1 MLCVL
6 LKLVIKKVKQKS
18 IMNERKIGILISY
31 INIVLHAVIGFIYVP
46 LLLHYIGKSE
56 YGLYQ
61 LIGSFIAY
69 FSIMDFGL
77 ADTIVRFYA
86 NFKAVKDKTSME
98 NILAIAVRAYA
109 VIAVMLLV
117 AGYIFYINIEVVFVS
132 SMSQT
137 EISIAKK
144 LFLLLL
150 FNIVITFSTM
160 IFRAVIN
167 ANEKFLFLKG
177 TETLQMVLQPVFV
190 ILVLQQYPSAVAIAI
205 VQTTLNISLII
216 ARCYYCFFKLKIK
229 IKFHYFDKRLISDMK
244 KLALSVFIVVLIDQV
259 FLKTNQ
265 VILGMVSGT
274 IAVAIYSIASLIY
287 MNYMALS
294 TAISGVYLPHVTEI
308 VAKNEP
314 VKKLSDLFIKIG
326 RYQYYLLAL
335 VASGF
340 IIFGRDFINIWAG
353 RDFEEAYWITLLIII
368 PFTIDLIQNI
378 GLSIMQA
385 QNRYDFRAKVYFI
398 MGLFNLCL
406 AIPLA
411 KLYGGIGCA
420 FATGLSMFLGNGL
433 IMNWYYL
440 KVTKLDIFRFWK
452 EICKISICVVCLTLV
467 GYVLYNYYNVN
478 NVAEF
483 IIGIV
488 TYTVIYSLVVYK
500 LCMNLSEREKV
511 QKIFQ
516 KIVNII

>member
-1 MLCVL
+1 
-6 LKLVIKKVKQKS
+6 
-18 IMNERKIGILISY
+18 MNERKIGILISY
-31 INIVLHAVIGFIYVP
+31 LNIILHAVIGFIYVP

-77 ADTIVRFYA
+77 TAAVVRFYA
-86 NFKAVKDKTSME
+86 KYKAINDKVGME
-98 NILAIAVRAYA
+98 NILAVAARGYGIIAL
-109 VIAVMLLV
+109 ILFV
-117 AGYIFYINIEVVFVS
+117 AGVICYINLDVIFAA
-132 SMSQT
+132 SMTTT
-137 EISIAKK
+137 ELITAKT

-150 FNIVITFSTM
+150 FNIVITLTTM
-160 IFRAVIN
+160 MFRAVIN
-167 ANEKFLFLKG
+167 ANERFLFLKG
-177 TETLQMVLQPVFV
+177 TETLQMVLQPV
-190 ILVLQQYPSAVAIAI
+190 LVVLILQQYPSAVAVAI
-205 VQTTLNISLII
+205 VQTFLNICLII
-216 ARCYYCFFKLKIK
+216 ARVYYCFIKLKIK
-229 IKFHYFDKRLISDMK
+229 IKFHYLDKQLLNDIK
-244 KLALSVFIVVLIDQV
+244 KLALSVFVVVLIDQV
-259 FLKTNQ
+259 FFKTNQ
-265 VILGMVSGT
+265 IILGVVSGT
-274 IAVAIYSIASLIY
+274 AAVAVYSISSLIY

-294 TAISGVYLPHVTEI
+294 TAISGVYLPHVTEL

-353 RDFEEAYWITLLIII
+353 KDFEEAYWITLLIII

-385 QNRYDFRAKVYFI
+385 QNRYDFRAKVYLA

-411 KLYGGIGCA
+411 KHYGGTGCA
-420 FATGLSMFLGNGL
+420 LATGLSMFLGNGL

-440 KVTKLDIFRFWK
+440 KVTKLDILRFWK
-452 EICKISICVVCLTLV
+452 EIGNISLYVICLTLL
-467 GYVLYNYYNVN
+467 GYGLYNYQIVN
-478 NVAEF
+478 SVIEF
-483 IIGIV
+483 ISAIAV
-488 TYTVIYSLVVYK
+488 YTIIYSIIIYK
-500 LCMNLSEREKV
+500 LCMNDSEKEKI
-511 QKIFQ
+511 QKILI
-516 KIVNII
+516 K

>member
-1 MLCVL
+1 
-6 LKLVIKKVKQKS
+6 
-18 IMNERKIGILISY
+18 MNERKIGIVISY
-31 INIVLHAVIGFIYVP
+31 LNIILHAVIGFIYVP

-77 ADTIVRFYA
+77 TAAVVRFYA
-86 NFKAVKDKTSME
+86 KYKAVNDKVGME
-98 NILAIAVRAYA
+98 NILAVAARGYGIIALILFIAG
-109 VIAVMLLV
+109 VIC
-117 AGYIFYINIEVVFVS
+117 YINLDVIFAA
-132 SMSQT
+132 SMT
-137 EISIAKK
+137 IAELATAKT

-150 FNIVITFSTM
+150 FNIVVTLTTM
-160 IFRAVIN
+160 MFRAVIN

-177 TETLQMVLQPVFV
+177 IETLQMVLQPV
-190 ILVLQQYPSAVAIAI
+190 LVVLILQQYPSAVAVAV
-205 VQTTLNISLII
+205 VQTLLNICLII
-216 ARCYYCFFKLKIK
+216 ARVYYCFAKLKIK
-229 IKFHYFDKRLISDMK
+229 IKFYYLDKQLLNDIKR
-244 KLALSVFIVVLIDQV
+244 LALSVFVVVLIDQV
-259 FLKTNQ
+259 FFKTNQ
-265 VILGMVSGT
+265 IILGIVSGT
-274 IAVAIYSIASLIY
+274 AAVAVYSISSLIY

-314 VKKLSDLFIKIG
+314 VKKLSDLFIKIE

-340 IIFGRDFINIWAG
+340 VIFGSDFINIWAG
-353 RDFEEAYWITLLIII
+353 KDFKEAYWITLLIII

-385 QNRYDFRAKVYFI
+385 QNRYDFRAKVYFA

-411 KLYGGIGCA
+411 KQYGGTGCA

-433 IMNWYYL
+433 IMNWYYR
-440 KVTKLDIFRFWK
+440 KVTKLDILRFWK
-452 EICKISICVVCLTLV
+452 EIGKISIYVMSLTLV
-467 GYVLYNYYNVN
+467 GYGLYNYQNVDSIT
-478 NVAEF
+478 EF
-483 IIGIV
+483 IIAIAV
-488 TYTVIYSLVVYK
+488 YTVIYSFVIYK
-500 LCMNLSEREKV
+500 LCMNVSEKEKV
-511 QKIFQ
+511 LSVFNKILR
-516 KIVNII
+516 

>member
-1 MLCVL
+1 
-6 LKLVIKKVKQKS
+6 
-18 IMNERKIGILISY
+18 MNERKIGIVISY
-31 INIVLHAVIGFIYVP
+31 FNIILHAVIGFIYVP

-77 ADTIVRFYA
+77 TAAVVRFYSKY
-86 NFKAVKDKTSME
+86 KAVNDKTGME
-98 NILAIAVRAYA
+98 NILA
-109 VIAVMLLV
+109 V
-117 AGYIFYINIEVVFVS
+117 AGRGYGIIAAILFVSGVICYINLDIIFAA
-132 SMSQT
+132 SMT
-137 EISIAKK
+137 DAELATAKT

-150 FNIVITFSTM
+150 FNIVITLTTM
-160 IFRAVIN
+160 MFRAVIN

-177 TETLQMVLQPVFV
+177 TETLQMLLQPVLV
-190 ILVLQQYPSAVAIAI
+190 VLVLNQYPSVVTVAV
-205 VQTTLNISLII
+205 VQTFLNICLIM
-216 ARCYYCFFKLKIK
+216 ARCYYCFAKLKIK
-229 IKFHYFDKRLISDMK
+229 IKFHYLNKQLLSDIK
-244 KLALSVFIVVLIDQV
+244 KLASSVFVVVLIDQV
-259 FLKTNQ
+259 FFKTNQ
-265 VILGMVSGT
+265 IILGIVGGT
-274 IAVAIYSIASLIY
+274 SAVAVYSISSLIY

-340 IIFGRDFINIWAG
+340 VIFGKDFISIWAG
-353 RDFEEAYWITLLIII
+353 EDFKEAYCITLLIII

-385 QNRYDFRAKVYFI
+385 QNRYDFRAKVYFV
-398 MGLFNLCL
+398 MGIFNLCI

-440 KVTKLDIFRFWK
+440 KVTKLDILSFWK
-452 EICKISICVVCLTLV
+452 EIGRISLYVICLTFI
-467 GYVLYNYYNVN
+467 GYGLYNYQGMDSITK
-478 NVAEF
+478 F
-483 IIGIV
+483 IVSI
-488 TYTVIYSLVVYK
+488 TFYTVIYSFVIYIFCMNVEEKEIVLSIFYK
-500 LCMNLSEREKV
+500 LRR
-511 QKIFQ
+511 
-516 KIVNII
+516 

>member
-1 MLCVL
+1 
-6 LKLVIKKVKQKS
+6 
-18 IMNERKIGILISY
+18 MNERKIGIVISY
-31 INIVLHAVIGFIYVP
+31 FNIILHAVIGFIYVP

-77 ADTIVRFYA
+77 TAAVVRFYA
-86 NFKAVKDKTSME
+86 KYKAVNDKIGME
-98 NILAIAVRAYA
+98 NILAIAARGYGIIALMLFVVG
-109 VIAVMLLV
+109 VIC
-117 AGYIFYINIEVVFVS
+117 YINLDIIFS
-132 SMSQT
+132 ASMT
-137 EISIAKK
+137 DAELATAKT

-150 FNIVITFSTM
+150 FNIVITLTTM
-160 IFRAVIN
+160 MFRAVIN

-177 TETLQMVLQPVFV
+177 TETLQMLLQPVLV
-190 ILVLQQYPSAVAIAI
+190 VLVLNQYPSAVTVAA
-205 VQTTLNISLII
+205 VQTFLNICLII
-216 ARCYYCFFKLKIK
+216 ARCYYCFAKLKIK
-229 IKFHYFDKRLISDMK
+229 IKFHYLNKQLLSDIK
-244 KLALSVFIVVLIDQV
+244 KLASSVFVVVLIDQV
-259 FLKTNQ
+259 FFKTNQ
-265 VILGMVSGT
+265 IILGIVGGT
-274 IAVAIYSIASLIY
+274 SAVAVYSISSLIY

-340 IIFGRDFINIWAG
+340 VIFGKDFISIWAG
-353 RDFEEAYWITLLIII
+353 EDFKEAYCITLLIII

-385 QNRYDFRAKVYFI
+385 QNRYDFRAKVYFV
-398 MGLFNLCL
+398 MGIFNLCI

-420 FATGLSMFLGNGL
+420 FATGLSIFLGNGL

-440 KVTKLDIFRFWK
+440 KVTKLDILSFWK
-452 EICKISICVVCLTLV
+452 EIGRISLYVICLTFI
-467 GYVLYNYYNVN
+467 GYGLYNYQGMDSITK
-478 NVAEF
+478 F
-483 IIGIV
+483 IVSI
-488 TYTVIYSLVVYK
+488 TFYTVIYSFVIYIF
-500 LCMNLSEREKV
+500 CMNVEEKEKV
-511 QKIFQ
+511 LSIFN
-516 KIVNII
+516 KLRR

>member
-1 MLCVL
+1 
-6 LKLVIKKVKQKS
+6 
-18 IMNERKIGILISY
+18 MNERKIGIVISY
-31 INIVLHAVIGFIYVP
+31 INIILHAVIGFIYVP

-77 ADTIVRFYA
+77 TAAVVRFYA
-86 NFKAVKDKTSME
+86 KYKAVNDKIGME
-98 NILAIAVRAYA
+98 NILAVAARGYGIIAVILFVVG
-109 VIAVMLLV
+109 VIC
-117 AGYIFYINIEVVFVS
+117 YINLDIIFS
-132 SMSQT
+132 ASMT
-137 EISIAKK
+137 DAELATAKT

-150 FNIVITFSTM
+150 FNIVIILTTM
-160 IFRAVIN
+160 MFRAVIN

-177 TETLQMVLQPVFV
+177 TETLQMLLQPVLV
-190 ILVLQQYPSAVAIAI
+190 VLVLNQYPSAVTVAA
-205 VQTTLNISLII
+205 VQTFLNICLII
-216 ARCYYCFFKLKIK
+216 ARCYYCFAKLKIK
-229 IKFHYFDKRLISDMK
+229 IKFHYLNKQLLSDIK
-244 KLALSVFIVVLIDQV
+244 KLASSVFVVVLIDQV
-259 FLKTNQ
+259 FFKTNQ
-265 VILGMVSGT
+265 IILGIVGGT
-274 IAVAIYSIASLIY
+274 SAVAVYSISSLIY

-294 TAISGVYLPHVTEI
+294 TAISGVYLPYVTEI

-340 IIFGRDFINIWAG
+340 VIFGKDFISIWAG
-353 RDFEEAYWITLLIII
+353 EDFKEAYCITLLIII

-385 QNRYDFRAKVYFI
+385 QNRYDFRAKVYFV
-398 MGLFNLCL
+398 MGIFNLCI

-440 KVTKLDIFRFWK
+440 KVTKLDILSFWK
-452 EICKISICVVCLTLV
+452 EIGRISLYVICLTFI
-467 GYVLYNYYNVN
+467 GYGLYNYQGMDSITK
-478 NVAEF
+478 F
-483 IIGIV
+483 IVSI
-488 TYTVIYSLVVYK
+488 TFYTVIYSFVIYIF
-500 LCMNLSEREKV
+500 CMNVEEKEKV
-511 QKIFQ
+511 LSIFN
-516 KIVNII
+516 KLRR

>member
-1 MLCVL
+1 MD
-6 LKLVIKKVKQKS
+6 
-18 IMNERKIGILISY
+18 ERKTGILISY
-31 INIVLHAVIGFIYVP
+31 VNIVLHAVIGFVYVP

-77 ADTIVRFYA
+77 TAAVVRFYA
-86 NFKAVKDKTSME
+86 KYKAINDKIGME
-98 NILAIAVRAYA
+98 NILAIAVKGYGIIALILFIVG
-109 VIAVMLLV
+109 VIC
-117 AGYIFYINIEVVFVS
+117 YINLDVIFAT
-132 SMSQT
+132 SMT
-137 EISIAKK
+137 IAELETAKT

-150 FNIVITFSTM
+150 FNIVITLTTM
-160 IFRAVIN
+160 MFRAVIN
-167 ANEKFLFLKG
+167 ANERFLFLKG
-177 TETLQMVLQPVFV
+177 TETLQMVLQPVFI
-190 ILVLQQYPSAVAIAI
+190 ILVLQQYPNAVAIAV
-205 VQTTLNISLII
+205 VQTMLNIGLII
-216 ARCYYCFFKLKIK
+216 ARCYYCFVKLKIR
-229 IKFHYFDKRLISDMK
+229 IKFHYFDKQLFNDIK
-244 KLALSVFIVVLIDQV
+244 NLALSVFIVVLIDQV
-259 FLKTNQ
+259 FFKTNQ
-265 VILGMVSGT
+265 IILGIFSGT
-274 IAVAIYSIASLIY
+274 AAVAVYSISSLIY

-294 TAISGVYLPHVTEI
+294 TAISGVYLPHITEI
-308 VAKNEP
+308 VVKNEP
-314 VKKLSDLFIKIG
+314 VKKLSDLFIQIG
-326 RYQYYLLAL
+326 RCQYYLLAL

-340 IIFGRDFINIWAG
+340 IIFGKDFINIWAG

-385 QNRYDFRAKVYFI
+385 QNKYDFRAKVYFV
-398 MGLFNLCL
+398 MGLFNLFL

-411 KLYGGIGCA
+411 KLYAGIGCA

-452 EICKISICVVCLTLV
+452 EIGKISICVVCLTLL

-478 NVAEF
+478 NVVEF

-488 TYTVIYSLVVYK
+488 IYTVIYSFVVYK

-516 KIVNII
+516 KIVNVI

>member
-1 MLCVL
+1 
-6 LKLVIKKVKQKS
+6 
-18 IMNERKIGILISY
+18 MNERKIGIVISY
-31 INIVLHAVIGFIYVP
+31 LNIILHAVIGFIYVP

-77 ADTIVRFYA
+77 TAAVVRFYA
-86 NFKAVKDKTSME
+86 KYKAVNDNLGME
-98 NILAIAVRAYA
+98 NILAVAARGYGIIALILFIAG
-109 VIAVMLLV
+109 VIC
-117 AGYIFYINIEVVFVS
+117 YINLDVIFAA
-132 SMSQT
+132 SMT
-137 EISIAKK
+137 IAELATAKT

-150 FNIVITFSTM
+150 FNIVITLTTM
-160 IFRAVIN
+160 MFRAVIN

-177 TETLQMVLQPVFV
+177 TETLQMVLQPV
-190 ILVLQQYPSAVAIAI
+190 LVVLILQQYPSAVAVAI
-205 VQTTLNISLII
+205 VQTFLNICLII
-216 ARCYYCFFKLKIK
+216 ARVYYCFIKLKIK
-229 IKFHYFDKRLISDMK
+229 IKFHYLDKQLLNDIK
-244 KLALSVFIVVLIDQV
+244 KLALSVFVVVLIDQV
-259 FLKTNQ
+259 FFKTNQ
-265 VILGMVSGT
+265 IILGIVSGT
-274 IAVAIYSIASLIY
+274 AAVAVYSISSLIY

-340 IIFGRDFINIWAG
+340 IIFGSDFINLWAG
-353 RDFEEAYWITLLIII
+353 KDFEEAYWITLLIII

-385 QNRYDFRAKVYFI
+385 QNRYDFRAKVYFA

-411 KLYGGIGCA
+411 KQYGGTGCA
-420 FATGLSMFLGNGL
+420 FATGLSMFLGNGV

-440 KVTKLDIFRFWK
+440 KVTKLDILRFWK
-452 EICKISICVVCLTLV
+452 EIGNISLYVICLTLV
-467 GYVLYNYYNVN
+467 GYGLYNYQNVDSTT
-478 NVAEF
+478 EF
-483 IIGIV
+483 IIGIAV
-488 TYTVIYSLVVYK
+488 YTVIYSFVIYK
-500 LCMNLSEREKV
+500 LCMNVSEKEKV
-511 QKIFQ
+511 LSVFNKILR
-516 KIVNII
+516 

>member
-1 MLCVL
+1 
-6 LKLVIKKVKQKS
+6 
-18 IMNERKIGILISY
+18 MNERKIGIVISY
-31 INIVLHAVIGFIYVP
+31 LNIILHAVIGFIYVP

-77 ADTIVRFYA
+77 TAAVVRFYA
-86 NFKAVKDKTSME
+86 KYKAVNDNLGME
-98 NILAIAVRAYA
+98 NILAVAARGYGIIALILFIAG
-109 VIAVMLLV
+109 VIC
-117 AGYIFYINIEVVFVS
+117 YINLDVIFAA
-132 SMSQT
+132 SMT
-137 EISIAKK
+137 IAELATAKT

-150 FNIVITFSTM
+150 FNIVITLTTM
-160 IFRAVIN
+160 MFRAVIN

-177 TETLQMVLQPVFV
+177 TETLQMVLQPV
-190 ILVLQQYPSAVAIAI
+190 LVVLILQQYPSAVAVAI
-205 VQTTLNISLII
+205 VQTFLNICLII
-216 ARCYYCFFKLKIK
+216 ARVYYCFIKLKIK
-229 IKFHYFDKRLISDMK
+229 IKFHYLDKQLLNDIK
-244 KLALSVFIVVLIDQV
+244 KLALSVFVVVLIDQV
-259 FLKTNQ
+259 FFKTNQ
-265 VILGMVSGT
+265 IILGIVSGT
-274 IAVAIYSIASLIY
+274 AAVAVYSISSLIY

-353 RDFEEAYWITLLIII
+353 KDFEESYWITLLIII

-385 QNRYDFRAKVYFI
+385 QNRYDFRAKVYFA

-411 KLYGGIGCA
+411 KHYGGIGCA

-433 IMNWYYL
+433 IMNWYYR
-440 KVTKLDIFRFWK
+440 KVTKLDILRFWK
-452 EICKISICVVCLTLV
+452 EIGKISIYVMSLTLV
-467 GYVLYNYYNVN
+467 GYGLYNYQNVDSIT
-478 NVAEF
+478 EF
-483 IIGIV
+483 IIAIAV
-488 TYTVIYSLVVYK
+488 YTVIYSFVIYTF
-500 LCMNLSEREKV
+500 CMNLSEKEKV
-511 QKIFQ
+511 AKFLI
-516 KIVNII
+516 K

>member
-1 MLCVL
+1 
-6 LKLVIKKVKQKS
+6 
-18 IMNERKIGILISY
+18 MNERKIGILISY
-31 INIVLHAVIGFIYVP
+31 LNIILHSVIGFIYVP

-77 ADTIVRFYA
+77 TAAVVRFYA
-86 NFKAVKDKTSME
+86 KYKAVNDKIGME
-98 NILAIAVRAYA
+98 NILAVAARGYGIIALILFIAG
-109 VIAVMLLV
+109 VIC
-117 AGYIFYINIEVVFVS
+117 YINLDIIFAT
-132 SMSQT
+132 SMT
-137 EISIAKK
+137 IAELATAKT

-150 FNIVITFSTM
+150 FNIVITLTTM
-160 IFRAVIN
+160 MFRAVIN

-177 TETLQMVLQPVFV
+177 TETLQMVLQP
-190 ILVLQQYPSAVAIAI
+190 ILVVLILQQYPSAVAVAI
-205 VQTTLNISLII
+205 VQTFLNICLII
-216 ARCYYCFFKLKIK
+216 ARVYYCFTKLRIK
-229 IKFHYFDKRLISDMK
+229 IKFHYLDKQLLNDIK
-244 KLALSVFIVVLIDQV
+244 KLALSVFVVVLIDQV
-259 FLKTNQ
+259 FFKTNQ
-265 VILGMVSGT
+265 IILGIVSGT
-274 IAVAIYSIASLIY
+274 AAVAVYSISSLIY

-314 VKKLSDLFIKIG
+314 VKKLSDLFIRIG

-335 VASGF
+335 IASGF
-340 IIFGRDFINIWAG
+340 IIFGKDFINIWAG

-385 QNRYDFRAKVYFI
+385 QNRYDFRAKVYFA

-411 KLYGGIGCA
+411 KQYGGTGCA

-440 KVTKLDIFRFWK
+440 KVTRLDILRFWK
-452 EICKISICVVCLTLV
+452 EIGKISIYVICLTLV
-467 GYVLYNYYNVN
+467 AYVLYNYQDVDSITK
-478 NVAEF
+478 F
-483 IIGIV
+483 IISIAV
-488 TYTVIYSLVVYK
+488 YTVIYSFVIYTF
-500 LCMNLSEREKV
+500 CMNLSEKEKF
-511 QKIFQ
+511 QKIFN
-516 KIVNII
+516 KIVNIV

>member
-1 MLCVL
+1 
-6 LKLVIKKVKQKS
+6 
-18 IMNERKIGILISY
+18 MNERKIGILISY
-31 INIVLHAVIGFIYVP
+31 FNIILHAVIGFIYVP

-77 ADTIVRFYA
+77 TAAVVRFYA
-86 NFKAVKDKTSME
+86 KYKAVNDKVGME
-98 NILAIAVRAYA
+98 NILAVAARGYGIIALILFIAG
-109 VIAVMLLV
+109 VIC
-117 AGYIFYINIEVVFVS
+117 YINLDVIFAA
-132 SMSQT
+132 SMT
-137 EISIAKK
+137 IAELATAKT

-150 FNIVITFSTM
+150 FNIVVTLTTM
-160 IFRAVIN
+160 MFRAVIN

-177 TETLQMVLQPVFV
+177 TETLQMVLQPV
-190 ILVLQQYPSAVAIAI
+190 LVVLILQQYPSAVAVAI
-205 VQTTLNISLII
+205 VQTFLNICLII
-216 ARCYYCFFKLKIK
+216 ARVYYCFIKLKIK
-229 IKFHYFDKRLISDMK
+229 IKFHYLDKQLLNDIK
-244 KLALSVFIVVLIDQV
+244 KLALSVFVVVLIDQV
-259 FLKTNQ
+259 FFKTNQ
-265 VILGMVSGT
+265 IILGIVSGT
-274 IAVAIYSIASLIY
+274 AAVAVYSISSLIY

-340 IIFGRDFINIWAG
+340 VIFGSDFINIWAG
-353 RDFEEAYWITLLIII
+353 KDFKEAYWITLLIII

-385 QNRYDFRAKVYFI
+385 QNRYDFRAKVYFA

-411 KLYGGIGCA
+411 KQYGGTGCA

-433 IMNWYYL
+433 IMNWYYR
-440 KVTKLDIFRFWK
+440 KVTKLDILRFWK
-452 EICKISICVVCLTLV
+452 EIGKISIYVMSLTLV
-467 GYVLYNYYNVN
+467 GYGLYNYQNVDSIT
-478 NVAEF
+478 EF
-483 IIGIV
+483 IIAIAV
-488 TYTVIYSLVVYK
+488 YTVIYSFVIYTF
-500 LCMNLSEREKV
+500 CMNLSEKEKV
-511 QKIFQ
+511 AKFLI
-516 KIVNII
+516 K

>member
-1 MLCVL
+1 
-6 LKLVIKKVKQKS
+6 
-18 IMNERKIGILISY
+18 MNERKIGIVISY
-31 INIVLHAVIGFIYVP
+31 LNIILHAVIGFIYVP

-77 ADTIVRFYA
+77 TAAVVRFYA
-86 NFKAVKDKTSME
+86 KYKAVNDNLGME
-98 NILAIAVRAYA
+98 NILAVAARGYGIIALILFIAG
-109 VIAVMLLV
+109 VIC
-117 AGYIFYINIEVVFVS
+117 YINLDVIFAA
-132 SMSQT
+132 SMT
-137 EISIAKK
+137 IAELATAKT

-150 FNIVITFSTM
+150 FNIVITLTTM
-160 IFRAVIN
+160 MFRAVIN

-177 TETLQMVLQPVFV
+177 TETLQMVLQPV
-190 ILVLQQYPSAVAIAI
+190 LVVLILQQYPSAVAVAI
-205 VQTTLNISLII
+205 VQTFLNICLII
-216 ARCYYCFFKLKIK
+216 ARVYYCFIKLKIK
-229 IKFHYFDKRLISDMK
+229 IKFHYLDKQLLNDIK
-244 KLALSVFIVVLIDQV
+244 KLALSVFVVVLIDQV
-259 FLKTNQ
+259 FFKTNQ
-265 VILGMVSGT
+265 IILGIVSGT
-274 IAVAIYSIASLIY
+274 AAAAVYSISSLIY

-353 RDFEEAYWITLLIII
+353 KDFEESYWITLLIII

-385 QNRYDFRAKVYFI
+385 QNRYDFRAKVYFA

-411 KLYGGIGCA
+411 KHYGGIGCA

-433 IMNWYYL
+433 IMNWYYR
-440 KVTKLDIFRFWK
+440 KVTKLDILRFWK
-452 EICKISICVVCLTLV
+452 EIGKISIYVMSLTLV
-467 GYVLYNYYNVN
+467 GYGLYNYQNVDSIT
-478 NVAEF
+478 EF
-483 IIGIV
+483 IIAIAV
-488 TYTVIYSLVVYK
+488 YTVIYSFVIYTF
-500 LCMNLSEREKV
+500 CMNLSEKEKV
-511 QKIFQ
+511 AKFLI
-516 KIVNII
+516 K

>member
-1 MLCVL
+1 MD
-6 LKLVIKKVKQKS
+6 
-18 IMNERKIGILISY
+18 ERKTGILISY
-31 INIVLHAVIGFIYVP
+31 VNIVLHAVIGFVYVP

-77 ADTIVRFYA
+77 TAAVVRFYA
-86 NFKAVKDKTSME
+86 KYKAINDKIGME
-98 NILAIAVRAYA
+98 NILAIAVKGYGIIALILFIVG
-109 VIAVMLLV
+109 VIC
-117 AGYIFYINIEVVFVS
+117 YINLDVIFAT
-132 SMSQT
+132 SMT
-137 EISIAKK
+137 IAELETAKT

-150 FNIVITFSTM
+150 FNIVITLTTM
-160 IFRAVIN
+160 MFRAVIN
-167 ANEKFLFLKG
+167 ANERFLFLKG
-177 TETLQMVLQPVFV
+177 TETLQMVLQPVFI
-190 ILVLQQYPSAVAIAI
+190 ILVLQQYPNAVAIAV
-205 VQTTLNISLII
+205 VQTMLNIGLII
-216 ARCYYCFFKLKIK
+216 ARCYYCFVKLKIR
-229 IKFHYFDKRLISDMK
+229 IKFHYFDKQLFNDIK
-244 KLALSVFIVVLIDQV
+244 NLALSVFIVVLIDQV
-259 FLKTNQ
+259 FFKTNQ
-265 VILGMVSGT
+265 IILGIFSGT
-274 IAVAIYSIASLIY
+274 AAVAVYSISSLIY

-294 TAISGVYLPHVTEI
+294 TAISGVYLPHITEI
-308 VAKNEP
+308 VVKNEP
-314 VKKLSDLFIKIG
+314 VKKLSDLFIQIG
-326 RYQYYLLAL
+326 RCQYYLLAL

-340 IIFGRDFINIWAG
+340 IIFGKDFINIWAG

-385 QNRYDFRAKVYFI
+385 QNKYDFRAKVYFV
-398 MGLFNLCL
+398 MGLFNLFL

-411 KLYGGIGCA
+411 KLYAGIGCA

-452 EICKISICVVCLTLV
+452 EIGKISICVVCLTLL

-478 NVAEF
+478 NVVEF
-483 IIGIV
+483 IIVIV
-488 TYTVIYSLVVYK
+488 TYTVIYSFVVYK

-516 KIVNII
+516 KIVNVI

>member
-1 MLCVL
+1 
-6 LKLVIKKVKQKS
+6 
-18 IMNERKIGILISY
+18 MNERKIGILISY
-31 INIVLHAVIGFIYVP
+31 LNIILHAVIGFIYVP

-77 ADTIVRFYA
+77 TAAVVRFYA
-86 NFKAVKDKTSME
+86 KYKAINDKVGME
-98 NILAIAVRAYA
+98 NILAVAARGYGIIAL
-109 VIAVMLLV
+109 ILFV
-117 AGYIFYINIEVVFVS
+117 AGVICYINLDVIFAA
-132 SMSQT
+132 SMTTT
-137 EISIAKK
+137 ELITAKT

-150 FNIVITFSTM
+150 FNIVITLTTM
-160 IFRAVIN
+160 MFRAVIN
-167 ANEKFLFLKG
+167 ANERFLFLKG
-177 TETLQMVLQPVFV
+177 TETLQMVLQPV
-190 ILVLQQYPSAVAIAI
+190 LVVLILQQYPSAVAVAI
-205 VQTTLNISLII
+205 VQTFLNICLII
-216 ARCYYCFFKLKIK
+216 ARVYYCFIKLKIK
-229 IKFHYFDKRLISDMK
+229 IKFHYLDKQLLNDIK
-244 KLALSVFIVVLIDQV
+244 KLALSVFVVVLIDQV
-259 FLKTNQ
+259 FFKTNQ
-265 VILGMVSGT
+265 IILGVVSGT
-274 IAVAIYSIASLIY
+274 AAVAVYSISSLIY

-294 TAISGVYLPHVTEI
+294 TAISGVYLPHVTEL

-353 RDFEEAYWITLLIII
+353 KDFEEAYWITLLIII

-385 QNRYDFRAKVYFI
+385 QNRYDFRAKVYFA

-411 KLYGGIGCA
+411 KQYGGTGCA

-440 KVTKLDIFRFWK
+440 KVTKLDILRFWK
-452 EICKISICVVCLTLV
+452 EIGKISIYVMCLTLV
-467 GYVLYNYYNVN
+467 GYGLYNYQNVDSIT
-478 NVAEF
+478 EF
-483 IIGIV
+483 IIAI
-488 TYTVIYSLVVYK
+488 TIYTIIYSFVIYK
-500 LCMNLSEREKV
+500 LCMNNSEKE
-511 QKIFQ
+511 
-516 KIVNII
+516 KIVKLFNKVVNIV